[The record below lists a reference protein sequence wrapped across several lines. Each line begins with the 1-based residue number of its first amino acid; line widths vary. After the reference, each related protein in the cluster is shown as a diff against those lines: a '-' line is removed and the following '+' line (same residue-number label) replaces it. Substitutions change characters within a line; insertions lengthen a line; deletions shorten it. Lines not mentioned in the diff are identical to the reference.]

1 MAFHVDSEVGVLKQ
15 VIVHALGRSALQRA
29 PVMRLVDSRAWL
41 RAKSAPELVVALHR
55 EPIRRH

>member
-29 PVMRLVDSRAWL
+29 PVMRLVDL
-41 RAKSAPELVVALHR
+41 
-55 EPIRRH
+55 EPD